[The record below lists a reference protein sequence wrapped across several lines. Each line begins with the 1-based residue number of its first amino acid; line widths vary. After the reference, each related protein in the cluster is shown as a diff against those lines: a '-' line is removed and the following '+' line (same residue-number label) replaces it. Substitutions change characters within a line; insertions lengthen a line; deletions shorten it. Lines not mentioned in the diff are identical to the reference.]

1 MQKSLEEQVAERLL
15 AQSLIPSNLQ
25 KLFWAAYDDEVLF
38 AEEFLGMELHPGQKK
53 WLRNAKKKIN
63 LLNPANRWGK
73 TVIVAIRHIHRNF
86 YKKGVPRGNTA
97 GWQGQTY
104 QTVNLAPLSSQ
115 TEQCFTYTKQILTST
130 FPIPQPDGSVRVNH
144 CLIKWFYDERRTQNT
159 APFAIYYTNNSSTE
173 FRSTSGD
180 RGDSIAAKPYGY
192 ISYDE
197 GGRSHHLKSE
207 MENTLLA
214 RLADW
219 RGQLDIPS
227 TPNSDSPS
235 ILDHYEMYQWG
246 LDPNNPLY
254 YTQEGDLDDNIFLS
268 REAREEQK
276 LTYANSP
283 KRDQVLHGKFIFS
296 GSMVFSADEILK
308 SKDVTLSIKR
318 EEPYKK
324 DHVYMISIDTSI
336 GSDSRVYTVL
346 DYTHLKYDVYA
357 KKWFGHITQVA
368 KRAVVG
374 NSMSPQLHMFELL
387 DLYDTYNQVNN
398 VKIALETFNGESA
411 RFYMDM
417 PRNLQHVTTC
427 YGSWQPPVPPGA
439 PKKKQQAARLV
450 KKADIIVSLK
460 KALSAFLLRRPA
472 DDDEGSRQLQIYKE
486 DDDKIPND
494 HTISL
499 ALGVYFVTDGKPKNR
514 ATGETATVE
523 W

>member
-1 MQKSLEEQVAERLL
+1 MIPPELQEIVA
-15 AQSLIPSNLQ
+15 QG
-25 KLFWAAYDDEVLF
+25 YTDEVLF
-38 AEEFLGMELHPGQKK
+38 AEKLLGMQLHPGQKK

-73 TVIVAIRHIHRNF
+73 TTVTAIRHIHRCF
-86 YKKGVPRGNTA
+86 YKKGVPRGNMR
-97 GWQGQTY
+97 GWYGQTY

-130 FPIPQPDGSVRVNH
+130 FPIPQMDGSVAPNE
-144 CLIKWFYDERRTQNT
+144 CLIKWFYDDKRTQNT
-159 APFAIYYTNNSSTE
+159 APYMIYYVNNSSTE

-180 RGDSIAAKPYGY
+180 KGDSIAAKPYGY

-197 GGRSHHLKSE
+197 GGRSHHLRAE
-207 MENTLLA
+207 MDNTILA

-246 LDPNNPLY
+246 LNPDNPTY
-254 YTQEGDLDDNIFLS
+254 YTQEGDIDDNIFLS
-268 REAREEQK
+268 KEARDEQK

-296 GSMVFSADEILK
+296 GSMIFSADEILK

-318 EEPYKK
+318 EEPYKEG
-324 DHVYMISIDTSI
+324 HVYMISIDTSI
-336 GSDSRVYTVL
+336 GSDERVYTVL
-346 DYTHLKYDVYA
+346 DYTNLRYDPWQKRY
-357 KKWFGHITQVA
+357 FGEIIQVA
-368 KRAVVG
+368 QRAVVG
-374 NSMSPQLHMFELL
+374 NSMSPQLHMFDLL
-387 DLYDTYNQVNN
+387 DLYDTYNQANN

-417 PRNLQHVTTC
+417 PRNLQQVTTC
-427 YGSWQPPVPPGA
+427 YGSWQPPVLSTV
-439 PKKKQQAARLV
+439 KKKQQAARLV
-450 KKADIIVSLK
+450 KKADIIVALK
-460 KALSAFLLRRPA
+460 KALSAFLLKRPA
-472 DDDEGSRQLQIYKE
+472 DDEEGARQLQIYKE

-494 HTISL
+494 RTISL

-514 ATGETATVE
+514 ATGEAATVE